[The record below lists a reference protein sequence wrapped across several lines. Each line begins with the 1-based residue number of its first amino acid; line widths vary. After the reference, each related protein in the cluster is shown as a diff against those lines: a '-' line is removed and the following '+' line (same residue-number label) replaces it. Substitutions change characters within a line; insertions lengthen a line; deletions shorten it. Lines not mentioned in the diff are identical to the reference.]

1 MKTNPGEQLAAN
13 EVIGRDRL
21 IAKLWQILERQSLV
35 LTAERRMGKTSV
47 IKKMVAEPLP
57 AILIKFRDL
66 EGFRTPLEFVEAL
79 FQDVQSEL
87 SGKEQVLTG
96 VRQFIEQLS
105 GAEIK
110 GFKLP
115 KTAAPH

>member
-1 MKTNPGEQLAAN
+1 MKTNPGGQLAAN

-66 EGFRTPLEFVEAL
+66 EGFRTP
-79 FQDVQSEL
+79 
-87 SGKEQVLTG
+87 
-96 VRQFIEQLS
+96 
-105 GAEIK
+105 
-110 GFKLP
+110 
-115 KTAAPH
+115 